1 MAIFQNREEVEAILG
16 GFFEQLRTV
25 DQAYLIYQ
33 IGGSVEFLFRKPQ
46 ARIRWIPKPQDAPYP
61 FEVAYGDHGDPILL
75 TFEQDADTAH
85 RFWLGRVNLQ
95 QALARQQVLA
105 QGPLS
110 RAMKLIP
117 HLDTIY
123 PLYHRYLREIQRSD
137 LLEAVR

>member
-1 MAIFQNREEVEAILG
+1 MAIFRDREELDRILG
-16 GFFEQLRTV
+16 GFFERLRAV

-33 IGGSVEFLFRKPQ
+33 IGGSVEFIFRKPA
-46 ARIRWIPKPQDAPYP
+46 ARIRWVPQPQDARYP
-61 FEVAYGDHGDPILL
+61 FEVFYGDHEEPILL

-85 RFWLGRVNLQ
+85 RFWLGRINLQ
-95 QALARQQVLA
+95 QALARQQVVA

-123 PLYHRYLREIQRSD
+123 PLYADYLETIGRGD
-137 LLEAVR
+137 LKEALR